1 MITYQITRFIHSVIR
16 NNKLI
21 HLVDALLEKSRQDES
36 LIDDLIT
43 QFKRFLQKGND
54 EIFEQNRLKY
64 VTYLDDFK
72 THLSDIKN
80 LGKQDTMEI
89 NSLLLEIY
97 EIPKKRN
104 NLLSVF
110 LFYFYLKN
118 HQHLQGKIIFKIIY
132 LYFLIITY
140 RNRLDIST
148 RTHILKIDKKNLRP
162 VGELITNSF
171 QHLRTKYR
179 LPSLRSILL
188 GGVFL
193 SLLSV
198 SIISWKY
205 VPLASNLRADIS
217 ATVQSTNIANN
228 GMIEKI
234 ALGTLMLGPLTDALQ
249 GLDMQ
254 NVLIVALLVVIFQ
267 SLRTGFTNLFVN
279 SFMSKT
285 FRVVGHI
292 FKIFF
297 RIIFSIYNY
306 VIYKFSTRYIF
317 ASVDILISR
326 NILPGPMILSLFCIG
341 YIGIYIAIIS
351 IYILSLLFFFGI
363 HLVLWQI
370 AGIIIGI
377 TSLLIGINLHTDITN
392 FRAFLLE
399 IENILKSLRNGKTSN
414 TEKIS

>member
-1 MITYQITRFIHSVIR
+1 
-16 NNKLI
+16 
-21 HLVDALLEKSRQDES
+21 
-36 LIDDLIT
+36 
-43 QFKRFLQKGND
+43 
-54 EIFEQNRLKY
+54 
-64 VTYLDDFK
+64 
-72 THLSDIKN
+72 
-80 LGKQDTMEI
+80 
-89 NSLLLEIY
+89 
-97 EIPKKRN
+97 
-104 NLLSVF
+104 
-110 LFYFYLKN
+110 
-118 HQHLQGKIIFKIIY
+118 
-132 LYFLIITY
+132 
-140 RNRLDIST
+140 
-148 RTHILKIDKKNLRP
+148 
-162 VGELITNSF
+162 
-171 QHLRTKYR
+171 
-179 LPSLRSILL
+179 
-188 GGVFL
+188 
-193 SLLSV
+193 
-198 SIISWKY
+198 
-205 VPLASNLRADIS
+205 
-217 ATVQSTNIANN
+217 
-228 GMIEKI
+228 MIEKI